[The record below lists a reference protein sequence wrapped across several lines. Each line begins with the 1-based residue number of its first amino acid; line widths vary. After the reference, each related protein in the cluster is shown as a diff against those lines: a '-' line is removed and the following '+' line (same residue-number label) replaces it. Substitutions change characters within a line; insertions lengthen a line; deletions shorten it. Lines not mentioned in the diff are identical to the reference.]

1 MQRHLPVLGVLVL
14 VSALGVPV
22 GWAATPAASEEIRI
36 GMNVA
41 LTGAFVSEADLYLK
55 AVRLAEKQLNQAG
68 GINGKKLR
76 LIMQDNQS
84 TNPGALTALNKN
96 LEQDNVL
103 ALIGPVKSTQ
113 ILAMAD
119 AVAAAGVPTMIG
131 GTNPSLTTL
140 GNPWFFRC
148 RVNDLIVAAA
158 MVKYIKEDMKLTKI
172 GILHSAE
179 AFGNG
184 GADAVTQFAKERG
197 LTIDAREKYTLGDKD
212 FTAQLLKIKSAG
224 AEVLIPYVL
233 GHDDHAVVNRQYR
246 QLGSPYK
253 YISTPAIA
261 MKDVLNLSREAAEGL
276 VGVVEALPGQSEA
289 NAKYVEE
296 YKKEYPGFE
305 PDMLGAWVYDALK
318 VLASA
323 IQKGGED
330 RTKIREALLATR
342 GYPGVLGTFSFSK
355 TGEGLHAA
363 YVVVIDHGQPKLLKT
378 VAVDQ

>member
-1 MQRHLPVLGVLVL
+1 MSRHLIGVGVLLCVWTL
-14 VSALGVPV
+14 VIPLAGPV
-22 GWAATPAASEEIRI
+22 TAASDEIRI

-41 LTGAFVSEADLYLK
+41 LTGAFVSEADLYMK

-76 LIMQDNQS
+76 LVVQDNQS
-84 TNPGALTALNKN
+84 TNPGALTALNKS
-96 LEQDNVL
+96 LEQDQVL

-113 ILAMAD
+113 ILAMAE

-172 GILHSAE
+172 GLLHSAE
-179 AFGNG
+179 AFGTG
-184 GADAVTQFAKERG
+184 GADAVTQFAKEQG
-197 LTIDAREKYTLGDKD
+197 LTIVAREKYTLGDKD
-212 FTAQLLKIKSAG
+212 FTAQLLKIKNAG

-233 GHDDHAVVNRQYR
+233 GHDDHAIVNRQYR

-261 MKDVLNLSREAAEGL
+261 MKDVLNLSRESAEGL
-276 VGVVEALPGQSEA
+276 LGVVEALPGQSEA
-289 NAKYVEE
+289 NSKYLEDN
-296 YKKEYPGFE
+296 KKEYPGFE

-318 VLASA
+318 VLAAA

-330 RTKIREALLATR
+330 RAKIREALLATR

-355 TGEGLHAA
+355 TGEGLHGA
-363 YVVVIDHGQPKLLKT
+363 YVVVIEHRHPKLLKS
-378 VAVDQ
+378 VLVDQ

>member
-1 MQRHLPVLGVLVL
+1 MQRQLTGVGVVLLVW
-14 VSALGVPV
+14 ALGLPLA
-22 GWAATPAASEEIRI
+22 GFAAAASDEIRI

-41 LTGAFVSEADLYLK
+41 LTGAFVSEADLYMK
-55 AVRLAEKQLNQAG
+55 AVRLAEKQLNQTG
-68 GINGKKLR
+68 GIAGKKLR
-76 LIMQDNQS
+76 LIVEDNQS

-96 LEQDNVL
+96 LEQDKIL

-140 GNPWFFRC
+140 GNPWLFRC

-179 AFGNG
+179 AFGTG

-197 LTIDAREKYTLGDKD
+197 LTIVAREKYTLGDKD
-212 FTAQLLKIKSAG
+212 FTAQLLKIKNAG

-233 GHDDHAVVNRQYR
+233 GHDDHAIVNRQYR

-289 NAKYVEE
+289 NSRYLEE

-318 VLASA
+318 VLMGA

-330 RTKIREALLATR
+330 RAKIREALLATR

-355 TGEGLHAA
+355 TGEGLHGA
-363 YVVVIDHGQPKLLKT
+363 YVVAIEHGRPKLLKS
-378 VAVDQ
+378 VMIDQ

>member
-1 MQRHLPVLGVLVL
+1 MQRHLPILGVLVL

-22 GWAATPAASEEIRI
+22 GWAATPTPSEEIRI

-197 LTIDAREKYTLGDKD
+197 LTIVAREKYTLGDKD

-330 RTKIREALLATR
+330 RAKIREALLATR